1 MCLPSCSRNASR
13 TVVCELLCEVL
24 SEVLWVFVSQV
35 TPLVDIAMVETLC
48 AVLGGSLHVSMLPNE
63 SEKEALRLTIEASFQ
78 ASS

>member
-13 TVVCELLCEVL
+13 AVVCELLCEVT
-24 SEVLWVFVSQV
+24 VRGIVGFVFQV